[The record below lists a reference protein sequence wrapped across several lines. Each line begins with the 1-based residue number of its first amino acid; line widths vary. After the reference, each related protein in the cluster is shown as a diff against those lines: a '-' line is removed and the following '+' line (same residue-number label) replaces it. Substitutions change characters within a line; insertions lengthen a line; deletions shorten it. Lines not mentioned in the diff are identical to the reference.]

1 MAKEHTLANVS
12 EGQPTQSSASDS
24 SEHGS
29 NGEKSVLSPV
39 TSLSSGE
46 SSPSAT
52 HPLTLETLKPGMR
65 LKGTVRS
72 IVEFGAFVDIGVGR
86 DGLAHISTLKRAG
99 LDKTLHVGDVIDVQ
113 IRRID
118 TESNRIS
125 LTVPGSGKGAKTPL
139 EELEPGAMVTGRV
152 VRLVDFG
159 AFVDIGAQVD
169 GLLHVSQLPY
179 GYVSHPAEVLK
190 PGDEIQVRILEVD
203 PRRRRVSLSM
213 KEMEEVPASPE
224 PESPKEEEESS
235 TGIFA
240 AAWEKAL
247 QEQRQ
252 RRKRRAS

>member
-1 MAKEHTLANVS
+1 MAKEQALAEVS
-12 EGQPTQSSASDS
+12 ESQPTHPHASDP
-24 SEHGS
+24 SEHGP
-29 NGEKSVLSPV
+29 NGGEAA
-39 TSLSSGE
+39 LSSSTGE
-46 SSPSAT
+46 PPKTEA
-52 HPLTLETLKPGMR
+52 HALTFEALKPGMR
-65 LKGTVRS
+65 MKGTVRS

-113 IRRID
+113 IRRVD
-118 TESNRIS
+118 FENNRIS

-139 EELEPGAMVTGRV
+139 EDLEVGAVVTGRV

-159 AFVDIGAQVD
+159 AFVDIGAQAD
-169 GLLHVSQLPY
+169 GLLHVSQLPH

-190 PGDEIQVRILEVD
+190 PGDEVQVRIIEVD
-203 PRRRRVSLSM
+203 ARRRRISLSM
-213 KEMEEVPASPE
+213 KEMEEAPAAPE
-224 PESPKEEEESS
+224 PEPTKEEEGSS
-235 TGIFA
+235 TGVFA